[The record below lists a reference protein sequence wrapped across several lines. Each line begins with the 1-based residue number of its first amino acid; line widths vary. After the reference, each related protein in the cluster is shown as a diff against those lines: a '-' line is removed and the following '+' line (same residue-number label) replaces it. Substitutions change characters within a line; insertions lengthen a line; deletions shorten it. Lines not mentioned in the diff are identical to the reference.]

1 MVIQVAEAFLSWKR
15 HVQHSSVLSWMTSGF
30 LDYAVTLQQTN
41 LAAFDVE
48 RAEIQSRLNPI
59 ILGFEFDL

>member
-1 MVIQVAEAFLSWKR
+1 
-15 HVQHSSVLSWMTSGF
+15 MTSGF

-48 RAEIQSRLNPI
+48 RTEIQSRLNRI

>member
-1 MVIQVAEAFLSWKR
+1 
-15 HVQHSSVLSWMTSGF
+15 MTSGF